1 MIDELSTER
10 KREYKEAF
18 EMFDTKKDG
27 SIALNDYENVL
38 KFLKLDPNK
47 FQSIIREHELNGEN
61 IIQFEEF
68 MTEIN
73 SKKSEKEILLK
84 EKDDDLKGIINAFKF
99 FENEKEGKISTLE
112 FKNILTSE
120 EGGII
125 SEDEIDLLV
134 SEFDKD
140 GYIDYTLLVNTL
152 SKK

>member
-1 MIDELSTER
+1 MLDELSSER

-27 SIALNDYENVL
+27 SISLNDYENIL
-38 KFLKLDPNK
+38 KFLKLAPSK
-47 FQSIIREHELNGEN
+47 FQAIIHDHEINGEIN
-61 IIQFEEF
+61 IQFEEF

-73 SKKSEKEILLK
+73 SKKSEKEILSK
-84 EKDDDLKGIINAFKF
+84 EKDDDQEGIINAFKF
-99 FENEKEGKISTLE
+99 FDNEKEGKISTLE
-112 FKNILTSE
+112 FKNILTSD

-140 GYIDYTLLVNTL
+140 GYIDYSLLVNSL
-152 SKK
+152 LKK